1 MQLNSYV
8 FMLPLYQDEGKMPR
22 HTEMMHSP
30 IEMIFFREPLSKGN
44 TLNLRTGTAYCK
56 EWPIGGETS

>member
-1 MQLNSYV
+1 MS
-8 FMLPLYQDEGKMPR
+8 PLYQDEGKMPR
-22 HTEMMHSP
+22 YTEMMQSP